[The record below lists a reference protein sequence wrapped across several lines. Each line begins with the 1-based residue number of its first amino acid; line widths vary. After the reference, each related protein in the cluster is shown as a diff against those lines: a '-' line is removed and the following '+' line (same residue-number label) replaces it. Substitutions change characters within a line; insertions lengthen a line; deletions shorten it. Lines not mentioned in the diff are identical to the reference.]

1 MHSYLPEMGLSHV
14 RHGCIGCFCCVASCE
29 GLRGSS
35 PPNSINIYFPA
46 IVRSSFRVAS
56 LILYIVRN
64 SVKVDV
70 ITYGRPS
77 SCSNPLFFL
86 FSHRHRVPTHVTMLF
101 PRTARIFIQR
111 VTTVLLYVRVLI
123 SVAKINLSV
132 DKMHFKLHLS

>member
-77 SCSNPLFFL
+77 SCSNPLFF
-86 FSHRHRVPTHVTMLF
+86 FS
-101 PRTARIFIQR
+101 RIGTVFQPMSPCCFHGLLGFSFS
-111 VTTVLLYVRVLI
+111 VLLLYCYMYV
-123 SVAKINLSV
+123 
-132 DKMHFKLHLS
+132 F